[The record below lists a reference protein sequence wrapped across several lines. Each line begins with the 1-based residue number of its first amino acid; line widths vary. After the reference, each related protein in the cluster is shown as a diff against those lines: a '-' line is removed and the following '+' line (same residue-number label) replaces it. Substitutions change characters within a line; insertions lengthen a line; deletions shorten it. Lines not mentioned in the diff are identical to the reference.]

1 MTATDLF
8 QAGRLD
14 EAVLALGVE
23 LRRDPAGSKRHTFPF
38 EIFCFTRRIRPR
50 EEAT

>member
-23 LRRDPAGSKRHTFPF
+23 LRRDPADSKRRAFLV
-38 EIFCFTRRIRPR
+38 EILCFIPRVRPR